1 MKISLKQLRAL
12 IREAVEEA
20 IVSEKL
26 DPVGHED
33 EDVNNDGKV
42 DATDDYLLNR
52 RRKISKSIEKNRSK

>member
-33 EDVNNDGKV
+33 EDVNNDGKI
-42 DATDDYLLNR
+42 DATDDYLLS
-52 RRKISKSIEKNRSK
+52 RRKKISAAVQK